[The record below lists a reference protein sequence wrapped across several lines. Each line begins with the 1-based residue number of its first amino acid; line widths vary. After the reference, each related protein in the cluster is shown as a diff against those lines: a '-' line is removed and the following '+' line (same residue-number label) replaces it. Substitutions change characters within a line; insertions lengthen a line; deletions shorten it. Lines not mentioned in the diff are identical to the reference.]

1 MSEHDES
8 ADQLDRRE
16 RPDWPALPPVDDP
29 AIRDD
34 AVRGI
39 LERLDAVRTGEVEDP
54 AALYADLHAALTA
67 ELDAPEG
74 PRPASP

>member
-1 MSEHDES
+1 MNERDAS
-8 ADQLDRRE
+8 DRGGW
-16 RPDWPALPPVDDP
+16 PDLPEVDDP

-39 LERLDAVRTGEVEDP
+39 LERLDGVRTGAAEDP
-54 AALYADLHAALTA
+54 AALYQDLHAALTA

-74 PRPASP
+74 PRPSPS